1 MGKDV
6 VRNARKF
13 PKCGCLTRFK
23 IDRLAGL
30 IVSGDHSNL
39 CQPLEDAEFQ
49 RKGYV
54 MKSLQSPGQQSEF
67 EELAVTCLADWG
79 SSVSNV
85 SQILE
90 IEIMKKSY
98 PLIENKNVLPLPSYI
113 KNIINKAKQKL
124 HSSVDPKDEILKLI
138 EYLREN
144 NLKHSILQDEMG
156 CVTAISYYDP
166 VLAPTPHEACAVY
179 TSDVTF
185 GITDSSSG
193 ISK

>member
-1 MGKDV
+1 MEYYQCKTGDRGQATANGQRVNVENVTTFLSTKYKVLRHTAIEKSGLKDSLLTYTIGRCTRNGKSVGKDV

-79 SSVSNV
+79 SSVSDV

-90 IEIMKKSY
+90 KEIMKKSC
-98 PLIENKNVLPLPSYI
+98 
-113 KNIINKAKQKL
+113 Q
-124 HSSVDPKDEILKLI
+124 
-138 EYLREN
+138 
-144 NLKHSILQDEMG
+144 
-156 CVTAISYYDP
+156 T
-166 VLAPTPHEACAVY
+166 T
-179 TSDVTF
+179 
-185 GITDSSSG
+185 
-193 ISK
+193 